1 MDIPLLPDIVAIFCL
16 SIGVLLVCHQIKI
29 PPIVG
34 FLLTGVLCGPTALG
48 LVQNP
53 HAVELLAEIG
63 VVLLLFSIGLEMSG
77 EELMR
82 LKRPVFVGGTAQVVL
97 TIGAFMGLGVL
108 IGQTWQES
116 MMYGFLASLSST
128 AIVLS
133 RLQQKAQSE
142 SPQGRLDFSVLIF
155 QDIAVVPMMLA
166 IPILAGRGDTDL
178 GGMLVSAGRTLV
190 ILVGG
195 WLLARHVVPRVM
207 QLVLRTRS
215 KELMLM
221 TVLGLCFAIALGTAS
236 LGLSL
241 ALGAFLAG
249 LLLSGSEYSL
259 NVLEGI
265 LPFKD
270 VFTSLFFIS
279 VGMLLDVD
287 FLVHHLDKVFLFA
300 ALLILLKS
308 VLSLPP
314 MLLVGY
320 PLRVS
325 ILAAMSL
332 AQIGEFSFVLA
343 SSAVNGG
350 LMDDDAYQMFLA
362 ASIVTMILTPTV
374 MEAAPKVASFVSR
387 YLHLPIDEEAAAPKD
402 ESLKDH
408 LIIVGFG
415 VGGKH
420 LARTAREAGIPYV
433 ILEMNPD
440 TVSRYGGKE
449 PIHGGD
455 ASKPLVLEH
464 FGIRNARVIAVV
476 ISDPSAVRAITAV
489 ARKLNP
495 KVHIVVR
502 TRFLGEVDAL
512 RRLGANDVIPE
523 DFETSIEVFSR
534 VLGYYLVPR
543 QTIERF
549 VNSIRHEYY
558 NMARQLRMTGMDL
571 PSLADEVLTGLE
583 VVACKVEPGCA
594 LDGKRLTDTSLR
606 RKYGVTVVGI
616 RHAGQLI
623 PSPGGDAFLHGDDTV
638 FLFASPASL
647 TTVMPFF
654 HADPEP
660 EKAEDL

>member
-82 LKRPVFVGGTAQVVL
+82 LKRPVFVGGTAQVAL

-166 IPILAGRGDTDL
+166 IPILAGEGDTDIW
-178 GGMLVSAGRTLV
+178 GMLISAGRTLV

-387 YLHLPIDEEAAAPKD
+387 YLHLPIDEEAAAQKD

-616 RHAGQLI
+616 RHAGQII

>member
-142 SPQGRLDFSVLIF
+142 SPQGRLDFSMLIF

-166 IPILAGRGDTDL
+166 IPILAGEGDTDIW
-178 GGMLVSAGRTLV
+178 GMLISAGRTLV

>member
-82 LKRPVFVGGTAQVVL
+82 LKRPVFVGGTAQVAL

-166 IPILAGRGDTDL
+166 IPILAGEGDTDIW
-178 GGMLVSAGRTLV
+178 GMLISAGRTLV

-287 FLVHHLDKVFLFA
+287 FFVHHLDKVFLFA

-594 LDGKRLTDTSLR
+594 LDGKRLMDTSLR

-616 RHAGQLI
+616 RHAGQII
-623 PSPGGDAFLHGDDTV
+623 PSPGGDASLHGDDTV

>member
-166 IPILAGRGDTDL
+166 IPILAGEEDTDIW
-178 GGMLVSAGRTLV
+178 GMLISAGRTLV

-249 LLLSGSEYSL
+249 PLLSGSEYSL

-387 YLHLPIDEEAAAPKD
+387 YLHLPIDEEAAAQKD

-616 RHAGQLI
+616 RHAGQII
-623 PSPGGDAFLHGDDTV
+623 PSPGGDASLHGDDTV